1 MFQPNSIILLMT
13 ITRSQKILILCFR
26 GFSNFMTFMHV
37 FLLLLFF
44 FLQDIYYANNK
55 ELIKKKLL
63 TKFQTTLITEGE
75 KKGKVLHDTY
85 NYLHFTII
93 FVTAKKQPR
102 NSWKVA
108 YFTNSYYF
116 FNSYV
121 DKREINTYDLY
132 MSSLLQYVDRQRSL
146 IALSSSSSIWYLE
159 VKTAQYFS
167 HLLNEAFISTL
178 NLFTDAPPLVTNFS
192 TIPV

>member
-1 MFQPNSIILLMT
+1 MF
-13 ITRSQKILILCFR
+13 F
-26 GFSNFMTFMHV
+26 V
-37 FLLLLFF
+37 FCF

-121 DKREINTYDLY
+121 YVDKREINTYNLY
-132 MSSLLQYVDRQRSL
+132 MSSLLQYVDMQRSL

-159 VKTAQYFS
+159 VKTGQYFS
-167 HLLNEAFISTL
+167 HLLKLNETFISTL

-192 TIPV
+192 TIPA

>member
-1 MFQPNSIILLMT
+1 MFQPNSITLLMT

-37 FLLLLFF
+37 FFF
-44 FLQDIYYANNK
+44 VVVVFLQDIYCANNK

-63 TKFQTTLITEGE
+63 TKFQTTLITEGQ

-102 NSWKVA
+102 NSCKVA
-108 YFTNSYYF
+108 CFTNSYF
-116 FNSYV
+116 FKQQLVMQRKEKLTLMS
-121 DKREINTYDLY
+121 YDLY
-132 MSSLLQYVDRQRSL
+132 TCCFFCS
-146 IALSSSSSIWYLE
+146 
-159 VKTAQYFS
+159 
-167 HLLNEAFISTL
+167 EA
-178 NLFTDAPPLVTNFS
+178 A
-192 TIPV
+192 

>member
-1 MFQPNSIILLMT
+1 MTTLEAFLLCRELNKQHINITIYHSMFQPNSIILLMT

-93 FVTAKKQPR
+93 FVTAGR
-102 NSWKVA
+102 
-108 YFTNSYYF
+108 Y
-116 FNSYV
+116 
-121 DKREINTYDLY
+121 
-132 MSSLLQYVDRQRSL
+132 SLSGPLCRSL
-146 IALSSSSSIWYLE
+146 SCNLRFAQLLCRYHRRKRQ
-159 VKTAQYFS
+159 VKGTGS
-167 HLLNEAFISTL
+167 
-178 NLFTDAPPLVTNFS
+178 V
-192 TIPV
+192 

>member
-63 TKFQTTLITEGE
+63 TKFQTTVITE
-75 KKGKVLHDTY
+75 
-85 NYLHFTII
+85 
-93 FVTAKKQPR
+93 A
-102 NSWKVA
+102 
-108 YFTNSYYF
+108 
-116 FNSYV
+116 
-121 DKREINTYDLY
+121 
-132 MSSLLQYVDRQRSL
+132 
-146 IALSSSSSIWYLE
+146 
-159 VKTAQYFS
+159 
-167 HLLNEAFISTL
+167 
-178 NLFTDAPPLVTNFS
+178 
-192 TIPV
+192 